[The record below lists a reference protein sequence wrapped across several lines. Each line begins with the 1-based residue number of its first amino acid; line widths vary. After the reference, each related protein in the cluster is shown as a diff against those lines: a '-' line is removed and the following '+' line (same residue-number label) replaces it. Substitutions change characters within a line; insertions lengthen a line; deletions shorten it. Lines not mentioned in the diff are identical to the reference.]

1 MFYKGFGQLR
11 FAISIVVINF
21 GSTVSVTW
29 TANDQFIF

>member
-21 GSTVSVTW
+21 GPTFSVAW
-29 TANDQFIF
+29 FANDQFIF